1 MKEPVINDM
10 STLNNEL
17 HAQIE
22 LWRFRAIAALALAA
36 ALAFLLVC
44 FGAGQF
50 FFGQA

>member
-1 MKEPVINDM
+1 MSEKTINDM

-22 LWRFRAIAALALAA
+22 LWRFRAIAAISAAL
-36 ALAFLLVC
+36 ALAFLILC

-50 FFGQA
+50 FF